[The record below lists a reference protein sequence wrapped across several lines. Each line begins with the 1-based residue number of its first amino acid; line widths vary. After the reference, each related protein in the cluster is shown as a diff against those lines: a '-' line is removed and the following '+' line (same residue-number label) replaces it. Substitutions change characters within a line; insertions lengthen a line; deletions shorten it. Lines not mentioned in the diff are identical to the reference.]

1 MTASLW
7 SFWNTVAQPAI
18 ARLKPG
24 ECALL
29 IVLAASLLVLCAFRE
44 RYLAVWTAAWTLL
57 LSSRFVGTFGAAT
70 QIPAR
75 YLPAVEQAAFVIAIG
90 LFAGAVLVYIR
101 ERNLLAPLT
110 AVTACTAV
118 FAVARILLWPDSL
131 PWRVALEVAYR
142 IILLTTAIALLR
154 ARRGRREPVSWM
166 LAALLLVPHLDWP
179 PFTSQLPAGVF
190 AVAECLLAISML
202 LFVFRE
208 ARARAQR
215 LVVLRSL
222 TDSIVLAQQQGGM
235 MEKALE
241 ALQQL
246 TKSKAAWF
254 RLIEGGHLVAT
265 HAVGVSQDFLREVGI
280 AELSES
286 VSQMLEKGQPV
297 ALRRD
302 EASPEDQHLL
312 RSEKIRHLLMVP
324 VLGKKS
330 PIGLLILGTAAQR
343 KLTAEESEFLE
354 TCGRQLGIAIENFRL
369 LEQVLRS
376 QRQWRN
382 TFDSVHDIILAHDAE
397 FRIIKANQI
406 LLEQLEQSSADVIGS
421 TCESV
426 LPHTLG
432 EWTGC
437 PYCAR
442 GDEEITEAADPCFG
456 GFSLVSTSSYT
467 EQGSK
472 QKGTIHIVRDITE
485 RHSAEEKYRLL
496 FDQVQEGVYIAT
508 PAGRLLDCN
517 DAFVRMLGY
526 DRREELL
533 SLNLDEDIRVDA
545 GQREAFHK
553 QIEQQNY
560 VRNFEVTMRRKN
572 GTLLLSSE
580 SSFATRDAAGKV
592 ERYQGFV
599 LDVTEKRRAEDEMRR
614 RNRELNA
621 LNAMAVVATQSF
633 DLDEILNLTLRQVV
647 SLFGA
652 ESGAVYLSDSDA
664 PTYRRRAAWGP
675 RSRDKSRPAEISFA
689 DGFGDLVMR
698 SRAEVITAEY
708 LPHLTGAVA
717 EFIRSNTDGA
727 WNWVL
732 FWGKDNP
739 IGMMGL
745 RSHVEYEYSTGEEN
759 LLVAISRQLATTIEK
774 VRLYEE
780 TCKAYED
787 LRRTQEQLLQSEK
800 MSAVGQLIAGVA
812 HELNNPLTAI
822 LGYAQL
828 LESEGLNERAQDY
841 VAKMFKQAQR
851 THRVVQNLLS
861 FARQR
866 KPERSEVDVRKV
878 LDETLALRDYDLKVN
893 HIAVEK
899 SLGDDPAMVVADPH
913 QIEQVFLNIIN
924 NAVDAVLET
933 GRSGKLK
940 ICVSR
945 DSGFVAVQF
954 ADDGPG
960 IKDPKRIFDPFY
972 TTKNVGK
979 GTGLGLSICY
989 GIVKEHGGDITA
1001 HNANEGGAVIEVRLP
1016 MAVTAGTILE
1026 AAPVAPPKRE
1036 GAIQGRVLLVEEE
1049 EAVLEFERDVLMGA
1063 GASVVT
1069 ASKSE
1074 DVKTRL
1080 LSEPFDAVIMSG
1092 KMPADWN
1099 TKEAYAWLTQ
1109 NCPGME
1115 NHLLFTFSHG
1125 VEQSEDRAFLQ
1136 QNNVPYLVKP
1146 FEVADL
1152 ISQAR
1157 RLLQKAHAA
1166 AASAS

>member
-7 SFWNTVAQPAI
+7 SIWNTVAQPAF

-24 ECALL
+24 EWSLL
-29 IVLAASLLVLCAFRE
+29 LGLAALLLVLCAFRE
-44 RYLAVWTAAWTLL
+44 RYLATWTAAWTLL
-57 LSSRFVGTFGAAT
+57 VSSRLLAAHDAVW

-75 YLPAVEQAAFVIAIG
+75 YLPAVEQAAFVIAVG
-90 LFAGAVLVYIR
+90 LSAAAVLVYIR
-101 ERNLLAPLT
+101 DRNLMAPLA
-110 AVTACTAV
+110 AVTATTAG
-118 FAVARILLWPDSL
+118 FAVARVLLWPDSL
-131 PWRVALEVAYR
+131 PLRVALEVSYR
-142 IILLTTAIALLR
+142 IVLLTAAIALLR
-154 ARRGRREPVSWM
+154 ARRGRREPASWL
-166 LAALLLVPHLDWP
+166 LAALLLGLHLDWP
-179 PFTSQLPAGVF
+179 PFTSQVPAGAF
-190 AVAECLLAISML
+190 AAAETLLGLSML
-202 LFVFRE
+202 LLVFRE

-215 LVVLRSL
+215 LTVLRAL
-222 TDSIVLAQQQGGM
+222 TESIVLAQQQGGM
-235 MEKALE
+235 MDKALE
-241 ALQQL
+241 ALRQL

-280 AELSES
+280 AELSDT
-286 VSQMLEKGQPV
+286 VSPMLQRGQPV
-297 ALRRD
+297 TARKD
-302 EASPEDQHLL
+302 ETTPEDQDLL
-312 RSEKIRHLLMVP
+312 KSEKIHYLLMVP

-330 PIGLLILGTAAQR
+330 AVGVLFLGTAADR
-343 KLTAEESEFLE
+343 KLTLDESEFLE

-406 LLEQLEQSSADVIGS
+406 LLEQLQQSSADVIGS

-442 GDEEITEAADPCFG
+442 GDEEVTEGVDPCFG
-456 GFSLVSTSSYT
+456 GFSLVSTSSYS

-496 FDQVQEGVYIAT
+496 FDQVQEGVYVAT
-508 PAGRLLDCN
+508 PGGRLLDCN

-526 DRREELL
+526 ERREELL
-533 SLNLDEDIRVDA
+533 PLNLDEDVRVDA
-545 GQREAFHK
+545 GQRDAFHK
-553 QIEQQNY
+553 EIELHEY

-572 GTLLLSSE
+572 GTLLLAAE
-580 SSFATRDAAGKV
+580 SSFATRDATGKV

-599 LDVTEKRRAEDEMRR
+599 LDVTEKRRTEDEMRR

-717 EFIRSNTDGA
+717 EFIRSNSDGA

-732 FWGKDNP
+732 FWGKDSP

-828 LESEGLNERAQDY
+828 LESEGLNDRAQDY
-841 VAKMFKQAQR
+841 VGKMFKQAQR

-878 LDETLALRDYDLKVN
+878 LEETLALRDYDLKVN

-899 SLGDDPAMVVADPH
+899 YLGEQPAMVVADPH

-940 ICVSR
+940 IRVSC
-945 DSGFVAVQF
+945 DSGFVAAQF

-1001 HNANEGGAVIEVRLP
+1001 HNAAEGGAVIEVRLP
-1016 MAVTAGTILE
+1016 VAVMAGTVLE
-1026 AAPVAPPKRE
+1026 SAPIAPPKRE

-1049 EAVLEFERDVLMGA
+1049 EAVLEFERDVLIGA
-1063 GASVVT
+1063 GANVVT
-1069 ASKSE
+1069 ATKSE

-1092 KMPADWN
+1092 KMPSDWN
-1099 TKEAYAWLTQ
+1099 AKEAYAWLAK

-1115 NHLLFTFSHG
+1115 SHVLFTFSHS
-1125 VEQSEDRAFLQ
+1125 VEPSEDRSFLQ